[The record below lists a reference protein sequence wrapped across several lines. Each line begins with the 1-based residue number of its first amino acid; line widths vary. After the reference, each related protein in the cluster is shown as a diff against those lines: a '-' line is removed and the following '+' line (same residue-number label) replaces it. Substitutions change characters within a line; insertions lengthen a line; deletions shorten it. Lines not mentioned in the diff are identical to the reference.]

1 MSVATRRVP
10 VRAHARGFT
19 LVEMMAVAAIIAII
33 AVLAVYGVRRWI
45 NSSHIAE
52 ATEMVQAIGGAQEQ
66 YRADRGTFANIT
78 AAGSLANSDLCPAY
92 VPGAQGT
99 WDSFN
104 CPRGSTTSTSGTG
117 TSTPVANTSWTAL
130 NIVASKQLWYS
141 YGTWAGAANTDPNA
155 SPIPQ
160 VTMKGVTLN
169 YSAMAGG
176 VQPNPYY
183 AVIARGDLDADG
195 VYATVFYASF
205 ARTTL
210 TDNESE

>member
-1 MSVATRRVP
+1 MSVATRRMP

-19 LVEMMAVAAIIAII
+19 LVEMMAVAAIIA
-33 AVLAVYGVRRWI
+33 VVSLLAVYGVRRWI

-66 YRADRGTFANIT
+66 YRADKGTFANIT
-78 AAGSLANSDLCPAY
+78 AAGSLANADLCPAY
-92 VPGAQGT
+92 VPGAQGS
-99 WDSFN
+99 WDSVN
-104 CPRGSTTSTSGTG
+104 CPHGSTTT
-117 TSTPVANTSWTAL
+117 TSWTSL
-130 NIVASKQLWYS
+130 NIVATKQLWYS

-160 VTMKGVTLN
+160 VTMKGTTLN

-183 AVIARGDLDADG
+183 AVIARGDLDANG

-205 ARTTL
+205 SRTTL
-210 TDNESE
+210 TDNDSE